1 MKLHLDKKGEA
12 GQTLKFAE
20 ARGDPS
26 HFSKPSTSHSAF
38 FGTFAFFF
46 AGVVLLG
53 RSGIGLGSSSDG
65 VPKRLGAVTLRR
77 GRTGVNGGS
86 NSSESSDE
94 SGEEDGTSVLMG
106 SAFVSGSAGA
116 ESAVDIMWFGLG

>member
-1 MKLHLDKKGEA
+1 ML
-12 GQTLKFAE
+12 LKFAE

-38 FGTFAFFF
+38 FGAFAFFF
-46 AGVVLLG
+46 AGVLLFG
-53 RSGIGLGSSSDG
+53 CCGIGLESSLDG

-86 NSSESSDE
+86 NSSDASDE
-94 SGEEDGTSVLMG
+94 SGEEDAISVLMG
-106 SAFVSGSAGA
+106 SGFVSGSADA
-116 ESAVDIMWFGLG
+116 ESAVDIV